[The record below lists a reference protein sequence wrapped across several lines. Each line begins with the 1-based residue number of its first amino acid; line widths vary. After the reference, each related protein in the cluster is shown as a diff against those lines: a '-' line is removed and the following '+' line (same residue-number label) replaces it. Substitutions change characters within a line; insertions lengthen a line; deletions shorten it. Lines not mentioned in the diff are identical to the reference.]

1 MDIKHY
7 KAKKA
12 CFLDIARTDDVF
24 KTLFKHKKIARKNTR
39 WNIATWDKWVGTYF
53 LENDLGLNTI

>member
-24 KTLFKHKKIARKNTR
+24 KTLFKHKKNCKKEHEVEHCYLGQMGLYI
-39 WNIATWDKWVGTYF
+39 F